1 MTNQKPTETTQQI
14 IQALREPFT
23 QLIELCH
30 QIEVGQ
36 NSLAHRQLRLKK
48 DLKEEFEP
56 LKAQL
61 DEVFGRLDAIE
72 RTIYEDDWARRTEG
86 SNG

>member
-1 MTNQKPTETTQQI
+1 MADTNTQEI
-14 IQALREPFT
+14 IQSLEQPFA
-23 QLIELCH
+23 QLLEVYRQL
-30 QIEVGQ
+30 EVGQ
-36 NSLAHRQLRLKK
+36 NSISHRQLRLRK
-48 DLKEEFEP
+48 DFQDELAP
-56 LKAQL
+56 IQKAL

>member
-1 MTNQKPTETTQQI
+1 MADTNTQQI
-14 IQALREPFT
+14 IQSLEAPFAKLLEFYG
-23 QLIELCH
+23 QL
-30 QIEVGQ
+30 EVSM
-36 NSLAHRQLRLKK
+36 NATASRQLRLKK
-48 DLKEEFEP
+48 DLEEQFAP
-56 LKAQL
+56 IQKAL